1 MMDIEMRAGTA
12 AQPITLALMG
22 DVGFEITAQNV
33 ALALKGVPKGAP
45 LNISINSYGGDA
57 LAGIAVHNILARH
70 EGPKRVVIEGIAA
83 SAASLIAMAG
93 DEIIMPENAFMMV
106 HEAWGGALGDAETMR
121 QQADMLEKISGA
133 YRRTYAAR
141 SGQTEEA
148 VAALMAAETWF
159 TAEDAV
165 ANGFATE
172 AAAPAEIRVFASLS
186 PDRYARTPEALRRL
200 VQAAKAAP
208 VAETVFNPPAMVP
221 VIAEEIGMTD
231 TVAQAGGNS
240 PAPSAAPVQ
249 AVAVQPIS
257 ASLADLEGIA
267 SRNGLP
273 AEFVLA
279 QAKAGATREAALEAA
294 LEAVAQKSPQAY
306 VPGPIS
312 QFIHSYDDPANV
324 VDAMATAIA
333 ARHMPAVASK
343 VGEGQWRKFAG
354 LRPSDMLIELAQARG
369 ERVTSRD
376 REKLIARAFHTT
388 SDFPLLLS
396 NAGNKMLEAGYA
408 LASPSYRTFFA
419 RRRFNDFKA
428 HSFLT
433 AGDFPSLQALS
444 EGGEIKRGSVSE
456 KREQITPGTYAR
468 GVAVTRQM
476 LVNDDLGAFTDFGTM
491 IGRRIADWENATAYG
506 VVNTASGDGPTLAEG
521 SAAVFSTA
529 AGRVNKAGTASA
541 VTAVALGLGFN
552 AIKAQS
558 SMDGL
563 KLNIQPRYLVC
574 SVIQEFVA
582 AQFASSTVVPSGPT
596 NVNPF
601 AGRFEVVSDAN
612 LPNNRW
618 YLFADPVA
626 APVYVYG
633 YVGDNEVPQVRVGQP
648 MGVDGTVVEVVHD
661 FAVGAIDF
669 RGGFFNAG
677 VAPA

>member
-1 MMDIEMRAGTA
+1 MDIEMRAGTA

-22 DVGFEITAQNV
+22 DVGFEITDQNV
-33 ALALKGVPKGAP
+33 ALALKGVPKGTP

-165 ANGFATE
+165 TNGFATE
-172 AAAPAEIRVFASLS
+172 ASAPAEVRVFASLS
-186 PDRYARTPEALRRL
+186 TDRYARTPEALRRL

-208 VAETVFNPPAMVP
+208 VAETVSTPPAIQPAIQQEIRMPEISQPAGEVSP
-221 VIAEEIGMTD
+221 VL
-231 TVAQAGGNS
+231 
-240 PAPSAAPVQ
+240 PAAPVQ
-249 AVAVQPIS
+249 AAAVQPIS
-257 ASLADLEGIA
+257 ASLADLKGIA

-273 AEFVLA
+273 AEFVVA
-279 QAKAGATREAALEAA
+279 QAEAGATREAALEAA

-312 QFIHSYDDPANV
+312 QFIHSYEDPANIA
-324 VDAMATAIA
+324 DAMATAIA

-369 ERVTSRD
+369 ERVSFRD
-376 REKLIARAFHTT
+376 REKLIARAFHTS
-388 SDFPLLLS
+388 SDFPLLLA

-408 LASPSYRTFFA
+408 LANPSYRQFFA

-433 AGDFPSLQALS
+433 VGDFPSLQVLN
-444 EGGEIKRGSVSE
+444 EGGEIKRGTINE
-456 KREQITPGTYAR
+456 KREQITPNTYSAS
-468 GVAVTRQM
+468 VSVTRRM
-476 LVNDDLGAFTDFGTM
+476 LVNDDLGAFADFGTM
-491 IGRRIADWENATAYG
+491 IGRSVADFENATAYG

-521 SAAVFSTA
+521 SAAVFATGGA
-529 AGRVNKAGTASA
+529 RNNKAGTASA
-541 VTAVALGLGFN
+541 VTAAALGLGFN
-552 AIKAQS
+552 AIQAQS
-558 SMDGL
+558 SLGGL
-563 KLNIQPRYLVC
+563 KLNLQPRYLVC
-574 SVIQEFVA
+574 SLIQQFVA
-582 AQFASSTVVPSGPT
+582 AQFADSAMVPSGAS

-601 AGRFEVVSDAN
+601 AGIFRVVPEAN
-612 LPNNRW
+612 IPNNRW
-618 YLFADPVA
+618 YLFADPLT

-661 FAVGAIDF
+661 FAVGAIDY
-669 RGGFFNAG
+669 RGGYFNAG
-677 VAPA
+677 VAPT